1 MAKKSVRNRN
11 EKRIGLVEKYRAER
25 EEYRRCAK
33 LISNVHLSDKE
44 RSDAMEKLQ
53 QMPRD
58 SSPSRRR
65 HRCKLCGR
73 PRAYNRLTGLCR
85 LHMRIA
91 TINGMVPGMRK
102 ASW

>member
-11 EKRIGLVEKYRAER
+11 EKRIKLVTKFRARRDKLR
-25 EEYRRCAK
+25 EDV
-33 LISNVHLSDKE
+33 SNTNLSDKVRWE
-44 RSDAMEKLQ
+44 AMQEMQTL
-53 QMPRD
+53 PRD
-58 SSPSRRR
+58 SSPTRRR
-65 HRCKLCGR
+65 NRCKLCGR

-91 TINGMVPGMRK
+91 TIAGMVPGMHK

>member
-1 MAKKSVRNRN
+1 MAKKSVVNRN
-11 EKRIGLVEKYRAER
+11 NGRRKLSDRLRSKRDKLR
-25 EEYRRCAK
+25 ET
-33 LISNVHLSDKE
+33 ISNIHLSDEE
-44 RSDAMEKLQ
+44 RWEASQEMQKL
-53 QMPRD
+53 PRD

-65 HRCKLCGR
+65 NRCKMCGR

-85 LHMRIA
+85 LHMRAA

>member
-11 EKRIGLVEKYRAER
+11 AKRIKLVDKLREKRTALRTAVSDI
-25 EEYRRCAK
+25 
-33 LISNVHLSDKE
+33 NLSDKE
-44 RSDAMEKLQ
+44 RSDAVEQLQ
-53 QMPRD
+53 KMPRD

-65 HRCKLCGR
+65 HRCKMCGR

-91 TINGMVPGMRK
+91 TISGMVPGMRK

>member
-11 EKRIGLVEKYRAER
+11 KNRVELVNKFRALRDKLR
-25 EEYRRCAK
+25 ED
-33 LISNVHLSDKE
+33 ISNINLGDKE
-44 RSDAMEKLQ
+44 RAEAAAKMQKL
-53 QMPRD
+53 PRD
-58 SSPSRRR
+58 SSPIRRR

-85 LHMRIA
+85 LHMRLA

-102 ASW
+102 SSW

>member
-11 EKRIGLVEKYRAER
+11 EKRTELVNKQRAKREKLRSD
-25 EEYRRCAK
+25 RCDV
-33 LISNVHLSDKE
+33 NLSDKE
-44 RSDAMEKLQ
+44 REQSMKQLQ
-53 QMPRD
+53 AMPRD
-58 SSPSRRR
+58 TSSIRRR
-65 HRCKLCGR
+65 NRCKICGR

-91 TINGMVPGMRK
+91 VVSGMVPGMHK

>member
-11 EKRIGLVEKYRAER
+11 ARRIKTVNRLREKRDALRIARSD
-25 EEYRRCAK
+25 
-33 LISNVHLSDKE
+33 INLSDKE
-44 RSDAMEKLQ
+44 RWEAQLQ
-53 QMPRD
+53 LQELPRD
-58 SSPSRRR
+58 SSPTRRR
-65 HRCKLCGR
+65 NRCKLCGR

>member
-11 EKRIGLVEKYRAER
+11 QGRRKLVDRFREKRDLLRIA
-25 EEYRRCAK
+25 C
-33 LISNVHLSDKE
+33 SNIHLSSEE
-44 RSDAMEKLQ
+44 RQEAAMKLQ
-53 QMPRD
+53 DLPRN
-58 SSPSRRR
+58 SSRSRVRN
-65 HRCKLCGR
+65 RCRLCGR

-85 LHMRIA
+85 LHMRLA

>member
-1 MAKKSVRNRN
+1 MAKKSVKKRNANRVDLVLKLKA
-11 EKRIGLVEKYRAER
+11 KRD
-25 EEYRRCAK
+25 K
-33 LISNVHLSDKE
+33 LRTDSRDINLSDKE
-44 RSDAMEKLQ
+44 RWEAGKLLQ
-53 QMPRD
+53 DMPRD
-58 SSPSRRR
+58 SSPTRRR

-91 TINGMVPGMRK
+91 TINGMVPGMHK

>member
-11 EKRIGLVEKYRAER
+11 KDRIEISDKFRAQR
-25 EEYRRCAK
+25 DK
-33 LISNVHLSDKE
+33 LRQDISDINLNDKE
-44 RSDAMEKLQ
+44 RWEAMNKLQ
-53 QMPRD
+53 SLPRD

-65 HRCKLCGR
+65 NRCKLCGR

-91 TINGMVPGMRK
+91 VVAGMVPGMHK

>member
-1 MAKKSVRNRN
+1 MAKKSVVNRN
-11 EKRIGLVEKYRAER
+11 ANRRKIADRLRVKRDKLR
-25 EEYRRCAK
+25 EAV
-33 LISNVHLSDKE
+33 SNMHLSDDE
-44 RSDAMEKLQ
+44 RWEAGQQLQ
-53 QMPRD
+53 KMPRD
-58 SSPSRRR
+58 ASPTRTKN
-65 HRCKLCGR
+65 RCKLCGR

>member
-11 EKRIGLVEKYRAER
+11 EKR
-25 EEYRRCAK
+25 AK
-33 LISNVHLSDKE
+33 ISNRFRVRRDKLRETVSNIHLGDKE
-44 RSDAMEKLQ
+44 RWDAMLELQKL
-53 QMPRD
+53 PRD

-65 HRCKLCGR
+65 NRCKLCGR

-91 TINGMVPGMRK
+91 TISGMVPGMHK

>member
-11 EKRIGLVEKYRAER
+11 EKRIKLVNRMRVKRDQLRANV
-25 EEYRRCAK
+25 
-33 LISNVHLSDKE
+33 SNVHLSEKE
-44 RSDAMEKLQ
+44 RVQAMQQLQ
-53 QMPRD
+53 KMPRD
-58 SSPSRRR
+58 SSPTRRR
-65 HRCKLCGR
+65 NRCKLCGR

-91 TINGMVPGMRK
+91 TVSGMVPGMHK

>member
-11 EKRIGLVEKYRAER
+11 LKRVKIANRLRAKRDKLRADAVNVNLSPKER
-25 EEYRRCAK
+25 EEAMHK
-33 LISNVHLSDKE
+33 LHDL
-44 RSDAMEKLQ
+44 
-53 QMPRD
+53 PRD

-65 HRCKLCGR
+65 NRCKVCGR

-85 LHMRIA
+85 LHMRLA
-91 TINGMVPGMRK
+91 TINGMIPGMHK

>member
-11 EKRIGLVEKYRAER
+11 EKRLKMVAKFRELRTELRNAVSNITLSEEER
-25 EEYRRCAK
+25 W
-33 LISNVHLSDKE
+33 
-44 RSDAMEKLQ
+44 DAMQALQKL
-53 QMPRD
+53 PRD

-65 HRCKLCGR
+65 NRCKLCNR
-73 PRAYNRLTGLCR
+73 PRSYNRLTGLCR

-91 TINGMVPGMRK
+91 TIGGMVPGMRK

>member
-11 EKRIGLVEKYRAER
+11 ANRVKLVTRMRAKRDKLR
-25 EEYRRCAK
+25 EDV
-33 LISNVHLSDKE
+33 SNIHLSEKDRWE
-44 RSDAMEKLQ
+44 AMLKLQ
-53 QMPRD
+53 KLPRD

-65 HRCKLCGR
+65 NRCKLCGR

-91 TINGMVPGMRK
+91 TIGGMVPGMRK
-102 ASW
+102 SSW

>member
-11 EKRIGLVEKYRAER
+11 KKRIDLVNRLRTKRDQLR
-25 EEYRRCAK
+25 EAV
-33 LISNVHLSDKE
+33 SNINLSDKD
-44 RSDAMEKLQ
+44 RWDAMRKLQ
-53 QMPRD
+53 ELPRD

-65 HRCKLCGR
+65 NRCKLCGR

-85 LHMRIA
+85 LHMRTA
-91 TINGMVPGMRK
+91 TINGMVPGMHK